1 MLNSKIKTYLENLR
15 QEQKFDVPV
24 EYSIAQKIEKI
35 IQNDPE
41 HEPTEEDRAEQIAF
55 KFMEDCRN
63 HNTGEGTYYEPM
75 FILPDNQ
82 KNVLEYW
89 GKRAEESTSPI
100 LSSRYADLIVD
111 FSPKILG
118 KRADTNFYQIVI
130 DSNVQICEKSLVPFP
145 KNKTKARRALSLAV
159 YKQDPS
165 RINKVKDA
173 IIKLGNEPG
182 CKDFAF
188 KSLLLD
194 FPKRT
199 ILNEEEK
206 ENLIKE
212 TEEYLE
218 EIKQNPHIAE
228 HCVSCL
234 AKYYAKEK
242 DENNLMRVLNILE
255 DSLKMHSQLNSKA
268 LLTMSVY
275 DKIQE
280 MYRHYAKEFN
290 EAKKASERISR
301 EFGRLDLDINKS
313 LKRKSV
319 EIKIDQADIDKL
331 INSIFDEK
339 GNNELEIV
347 MGEIALSFLPS
358 KDNIEKSLAD
368 ISSES
373 PLQFLCNQHI
383 ISDENIP
390 IAKLGSLE
398 YDHDDH
404 LQNHAKQHIL
414 RNYFF
419 LSSVIDELKNR
430 FSAQVVVEYFC
441 KADLLRDKEEKYIER
456 AISGYWENDYLVSSH
471 LFIPL
476 IESTMR
482 GLSEG
487 LPTKLNPKKGY
498 DYISLYALLKENEN
512 IRLKVFSEE
521 SGYDDLSFYFRC
533 VLTGTP
539 GMNLRNNLAHGIGL
553 KNFSSRHISDILFHV
568 LICLSLVIKKED
580 E

>member
-89 GKRAEESTSPI
+89 GKRAEESASPI

-111 FSPKILG
+111 FSPKILK
-118 KRADTNFYQIVI
+118 KRADTHFYQIVI

-145 KNKTKARRALSLAV
+145 KNITKARRALKLALDK
-159 YKQDPS
+159 YDQP
-165 RINKVKDA
+165 RINKVKNA
-173 IIKLGNEPG
+173 IIKLGNEQG

-188 KSLLLD
+188 KPLLLD

-242 DENNLMRVLNILE
+242 DEKNLMRVLNILE

-290 EAKKASERISR
+290 EAKEASERISR
-301 EFGRLDLDINKS
+301 EFGRLDLDIKKS

-319 EIKIDQADIDKL
+319 KININQADIDKL
-331 INSIFDEK
+331 INSTFGKK
-339 GNNELEIV
+339 GNNELEII
-347 MGEIALSFLPS
+347 MGKIALRFLLREN
-358 KDNIEKSLAD
+358 NID

-373 PLQFLCNQHI
+373 ILKFLCNQHI

-390 IAKLGSLE
+390 IAKLDSPKG
-398 YDHDDH
+398 DHDDH

-419 LSSVIDELKNR
+419 LSSVIDELKKR
-430 FSAQVVVEYFC
+430 FSEQVVVEYFC
-441 KADLLRDKEEKYIER
+441 KADLFRDKEEKYIER

-553 KNFSSRHISDILFHV
+553 RNFFRRDISDILFHV